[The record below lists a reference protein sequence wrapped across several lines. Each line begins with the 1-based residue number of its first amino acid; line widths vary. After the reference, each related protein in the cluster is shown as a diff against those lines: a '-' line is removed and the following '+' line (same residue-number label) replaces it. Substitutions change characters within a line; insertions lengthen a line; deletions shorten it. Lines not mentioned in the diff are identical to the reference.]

1 MFDDTICAPSTP
13 PVNSSI
19 AVIRMSGPDSLRVL
33 SSCFSAAGRL
43 EPRRAV
49 YGSIADGGAVIDDVV
64 AVHYRAPASFTGEDM
79 AEVSCHGNPIIVKKI
94 LDLFTARGARLAQP
108 GEFSRRAF
116 LNGKIDLTA
125 AEAINHIVRARGEW
139 EIRAALDQM
148 HGSLRGRMAEMRGKL
163 VTMKAD
169 IECGIDFAD
178 EGIEFISASEAAARL
193 TAIEDDLKDI
203 RRRCAVGEKI
213 SHGIDLPIVGRPN
226 VGKSSILNLILN
238 AERAIVSDIPGT
250 TRDLIRETAQFGGIH
265 VNLFDT
271 AGIAEPGCAIEE
283 KGMELSRLKIG
294 EASIVIAV
302 FDAAAGVSEDDREIV
317 DSVKGKPCFYLA
329 NKIDLVP
336 AGERVARVE
345 ELERMAGGTV
355 IPFSAN
361 GGARKGDSGTTP
373 ERVRGLPRLLYRRY
387 PHRGPARQVI
397 RNNWEIAGASRGRR
411 AAGDHGLRTAGT
423 YRHSRGSHRGDKPR
437 RRARLDLQPFL
448 HREMK
453 KCGMSNIYREF
464 ILCLTSILKT
474 GK

>member
-49 YGSIADGGAVIDDVV
+49 YGSITDGDAVVDDVV
-64 AVHYRAPASFTGEDM
+64 AVYYRAPASFTGEEM

-94 LDLFTARGARLAQP
+94 LDLFTSRGARLAQP

-148 HGSLRGRMAEMRGKL
+148 HGSLRGRLAGIREKL
-163 VTMKAD
+163 VVMKAD

-178 EGIEFISASEAAARL
+178 EGIEFISATEAGTRL
-193 TAIEDDLKDI
+193 SSMEEDLRDI
-203 RRRCAVGEKI
+203 RRRCAVGEKL

-250 TRDLIRETAQFGGIH
+250 TRDLIRETVQFGGIH

-283 KGMELSRLKIG
+283 KGMALSRLKIG
-294 EASIVIAV
+294 EASIVLAV
-302 FDAAAGVSEDDREIV
+302 FDAAAGAAEGDREIV
-317 DSVKGKPCFYLA
+317 ESVKGKPCFFLA

-336 AGERVARVE
+336 AGERRARIDQLVGVAG
-345 ELERMAGGTV
+345 AAV
-355 IPFSAN
+355 IPFSA
-361 GGARKGDSGTTP
+361 
-373 ERVRGLPRLLYRRY
+373 
-387 PHRGPARQVI
+387 
-397 RNNWEIAGASRGRR
+397 
-411 AAGDHGLRTAGT
+411 
-423 YRHSRGSHRGDKPR
+423 
-437 RRARLDLQPFL
+437 
-448 HREMK
+448 
-453 KCGMSNIYREF
+453 
-464 ILCLTSILKT
+464 KT
-474 GK
+474 GEGMEALERAIVEQLLSEFVDYRGFY